1 MLKKRMLVICL
12 AVMLALGACGDK
24 AAPAGLLSEKEIERY
39 ESLYLTGS
47 DGALEK
53 LGIAEGDIDTG
64 MESYERLSSVGTY
77 PLKETRNIEGV
88 EFTQFVNISIVS
100 EPYGFYGLRFTANFM
115 EHEDAAKAVK
125 AIYGRA
131 VELYG
136 EPADDGTNRE
146 LSAQMDDPQ
155 SGYARWRAGELT
167 ELSMVLYRLEDA
179 ANFDPSWEY
188 RYSLDINYSIPKTV
202 DGRLLT
208 GEEMLEM
215 VRKVQGKQ

>member
-1 MLKKRMLVICL
+1 MLKKRMLAVCL

-64 MESYERLSSVGTY
+64 MESYETLSSVGTY
-77 PLKETRNIEGV
+77 PLKKTRNIEGV

-115 EHEDAAKAVK
+115 ESEEASKALR
-125 AIYGRA
+125 AIYA
-131 VELYG
+131 KTVELYG
-136 EPADDGTNRE
+136 EPGTDGFSRE
-146 LSAQMDDPQ
+146 QLYDPQ
-155 SGYARWRAGELT
+155 HGSAAWRAGELT

-188 RYSLDINYSIPKTV
+188 RYSLDIVYGIPKTV

-215 VRKVQGKQ
+215 VRSAQERQ